1 MSQLLTAN
9 KVNNVWQLSRLNDPR
24 ETRADPGYNRS
35 RSGGAG
41 FLCDYFCCRLVKDR
55 AAVLTQCKMRIVNC
69 HTEDLNKNSKKERC
83 YVSIKF
89 FY

>member
-41 FLCDYFCCRLVKDR
+41 FLCVRLFLLPFSQGQSCRLNP
-55 AAVLTQCKMRIVNC
+55 M
-69 HTEDLNKNSKKERC
+69 
-83 YVSIKF
+83 
-89 FY
+89 

>member
-35 RSGGAG
+35 RRGG
-41 FLCDYFCCRLVKDR
+41 DR
-55 AAVLTQCKMRIVNC
+55 
-69 HTEDLNKNSKKERC
+69 
-83 YVSIKF
+83 
-89 FY
+89 FYTRRPIIFVVV

>member
-35 RSGGAG
+35 RSGGAAG
-41 FLCDYFCCRLVKDR
+41 VSMCSIIFV
-55 AAVLTQCKMRIVNC
+55 AV
-69 HTEDLNKNSKKERC
+69 
-83 YVSIKF
+83 
-89 FY
+89 